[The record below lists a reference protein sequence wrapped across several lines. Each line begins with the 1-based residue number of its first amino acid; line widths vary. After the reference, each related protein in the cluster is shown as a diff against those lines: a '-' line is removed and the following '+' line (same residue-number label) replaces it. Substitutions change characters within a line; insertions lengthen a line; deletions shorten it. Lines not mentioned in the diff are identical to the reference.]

1 MQINYSNINN
11 LILIEPVGELDA
23 SCSVQM
29 DNELA
34 RAIAENTKGI
44 VINCNGLEYISSAGL
59 GVFISYINE
68 LEQKNQKLVFCNMSD
83 KIKHVFE
90 MVGIGQ
96 LVKIVS
102 NQELAI
108 EYVNE

>member
-1 MQINYSNINN
+1 MQVNATKEGH
-11 LILIEPVGELDA
+11 LIVLEPIGELDA

-34 RAIAENTKGI
+34 AAIAENTKG
-44 VINCNGLEYISSAGL
+44 VAINCSGLEYISSAGL

-68 LEQKNQKLVFCNMSD
+68 MEQKNQKLVFFNMSE

-90 MVGIGQ
+90 MVGIAQ
-96 LVKIVS
+96 LVQIVAEK
-102 NQELAI
+102 NEAI
-108 EYVNE
+108 AIINE